1 MEPKVIDLRDEIVK
15 DNVKLVISMLNTEYI
30 NKVKRQLPDEPI
42 MGAINESDK
51 YKSNKKE
58 K

>member
-1 MEPKVIDLRDEIVK
+1 MEPKVIDLRNEIVK

-30 NKVKRQLPDEPI
+30 NKVKRQLPDELI